1 MSDAKTIGIGD
12 RPHSRATLVLG
23 ALPFAVPYLVLA
35 ILVNGSI
42 QGGLHLFIPFFFAV
56 ALSDLLFGRR
66 TTNLDPSTPE
76 SALILHHLLLWLW
89 CPVQIGVFVFV
100 LWQALVSGHLSM
112 LEILAMTYIIGKS
125 CVSGLTVGHELVH
138 RPNRWERFLGEVLLS
153 SFAFSHYRTEH
164 VYIHHAR
171 VGTPSDPV
179 FARKGQSA
187 WAFLGRAMF
196 GSLVGSW
203 KFEQE
208 RLLKRGLPARH
219 RSNPFWRYGSFTLM
233 WLVLVWF
240 LGEAGPFGGW
250 VGVALYLSYSTV
262 ANIILRFADYVEH
275 YGLSR
280 KILDNGY
287 YERVEPRHSWNASHR
302 MSNWATWNVQRHSDH
317 HHRPIRPY
325 PLLQH
330 YDTDVAPQLPS
341 NYTAMFMVAMVPPL
355 WRRLIDP
362 LVDEWR
368 ARFYPEIESWR
379 PYESKLYLARQD
391 KLPLISEI
399 MEASPRLGD
408 WIEGRTD
415 LLDCLDHPK
424 FADLHVPDDMGL
436 DAEQLKVAR
445 RGLVR
450 LYYTLEFDYGELAML
465 TIDSEEPQTLTDIV
479 DEARDWVNTR
489 AFRAAMHM
497 LRGNMESGL
506 FGRTLSGIMDAAID
520 VLLQSSASKF
530 GDGHSSLDGVRCAV
544 IAFGDLGRRELN
556 LDSTL
561 DITVLYEGSDAAGQI
576 NRVIGGLADR
586 LFGSIDD
593 LGHQNLLFE
602 QVVSSCSGT
611 AEGVRTLSV
620 NEFERRFAPGTADAV
635 ASSVALASARAVCGD
650 EEVVRA
656 FNEKRRELLAAWA
669 VQDELRQQ
677 VSMLRAGS
685 ETPTSEVNGPASL
698 RALANARGGIAELKL
713 MADYAV
719 LMSATGDAPPA
730 DAGSESDPFAAG
742 AECGALDA
750 DAAKALGAVNS
761 LWRSLDALL
770 PFITSR
776 ERPNDPPTSAMCGF
790 IASACEAESF
800 ERLVEDAETARRTV
814 SARIDE
820 LLGVV

>member
-1 MSDAKTIGIGD
+1 MADVEAAGIDD
-12 RPHSRATLVLG
+12 RPPSRSALALS
-23 ALPFAVPYLVLA
+23 ALPFALPYLVLA
-35 ILVNGSI
+35 ILVNGSV

-66 TTNLDPSTPE
+66 TANLDPATPE

-89 CPVQIGVFVFV
+89 CPVQIGAFVFV
-100 LWQALVSGHLSM
+100 LWQALVSGHLSA
-112 LEILAMTYIIGKS
+112 LEIIAMTYIIGKS

-138 RPNRWERFLGEVLLS
+138 RPNKWERFLGELLLS

-196 GSLVGSW
+196 GSLIGSW
-203 KFEQE
+203 QFEQD
-208 RLLKRGLPARH
+208 RLVKRGFSPWH
-219 RSNPFWRYGSFTLM
+219 GSNPFWRYGSLTLM

-250 VGVALYLSYSTV
+250 VGIALYLSYSAV
-262 ANIILRFADYVEH
+262 ANMILRFADYVEH

-280 KILDNGY
+280 KILESGR

-379 PYESKLYLARQD
+379 PYESKLYLARRD

-408 WIEGRTD
+408 WVEGRPD
-415 LLDCLDHPK
+415 LLDSLDRQE
-424 FADLHVPDDMGL
+424 FADLSVPDDIGI
-436 DAEQLKVAR
+436 DVDDLKIAR
-445 RGLVR
+445 RGMVR
-450 LYYTLEFDYGELAML
+450 LYYMREFDYGELGAQ
-465 TIDSEEPQTLTDIV
+465 TIDSEEPLEIEDNV
-479 DEARDWVNTR
+479 DVARDWMNTR
-489 AFRAAMHM
+489 VFQAAMHL
-497 LRGNMESGL
+497 LRGNLEPSL

-520 VLLQSSASKF
+520 VLLQSHETKF
-530 GDGHSSLDGVRCAV
+530 GEDRSSLLGGKCAV
-544 IAFGDLGRRELN
+544 IAFGDLGRCELS

-561 DITVLYEGSDAAGQI
+561 DLILVHDGSDADG
-576 NRVIGGLADR
+576 RVDQAFRGLAAR
-586 LFGSIDD
+586 LFRSIAA
-593 LGHQNLLFE
+593 LGRQNLLFE
-602 QVVSSCSGT
+602 RVVSSWDGGD
-611 AEGVRTLSV
+611 EGITTLSMSA
-620 NEFERRFAPGTADAV
+620 FESRFADGDV
-635 ASSVALASARAVCGD
+635 FASYLALVDARAVCGD
-650 EEVVRA
+650 EDVVEL
-656 FNEKRRELLAAWA
+656 FNDRRRELLSGWA
-669 VQDELRQQ
+669 GKTDWKPQLAG
-677 VSMLRAGS
+677 LRAGLEAPSS
-685 ETPTSEVNGPASL
+685 EETGVASL
-698 RALANARGGIAELKL
+698 NALKRAPGGISDLRL
-713 MADYAV
+713 MAAYAV
-719 LMSATGDAPPA
+719 LLSVAA
-730 DAGSESDPFAAG
+730 DALPAEAESESDPFTAAG
-742 AECGALDA
+742 LCGALDA
-750 DAAKALGAVNS
+750 DVAKELAAANS
-761 LWRSLDALL
+761 LWRNLDVVL
-770 PFITSR
+770 PLTNSR
-776 ERPNDPPTSAMCGF
+776 RQPDHPHTTAMEAV
-790 IASACEAESF
+790 IVSACGAESF
-800 ERLVEDAETARRTV
+800 SRLAEEAQESRQMA
-814 SARIDE
+814 SARINR
-820 LLGVV
+820 LLDAD